1 MRILIV
7 EDNHV
12 NQVVLVSMLKKLDA
26 YTNKVQIHTADHG
39 ASALTLLEEL
49 QVSDQ
54 AIDVIFMDCQ
64 MPIMNGFEATK
75 KIRNSKALYANISII
90 AVTGNVTSDD
100 EKKCFECGMNAFMN
114 KPFKLETI
122 RELLH
127 SLNISF

>member
-12 NQVVLVSMLKKLDA
+12 NQIVLVSMLKKLDVQ
-26 YTNKVQIHTADHG
+26 TNKVQTFTANHG
-39 ASALTLLEEL
+39 ANALTLLEEL
-49 QVSDQ
+49 HVSDQ

-75 KIRNSKALYANISII
+75 KIRNSKAPYANVPII

-100 EKKCFECGMNAFMN
+100 EKQCFECGMNGFMN